1 MRRLLPFLLLAAFLF
16 SCTPSQPEDN
26 RKPDGQENQKPGD
39 NTNPGGDNTN
49 PGENTDPGDNTG
61 PGTGEPDF
69 SPEDWYQ
76 TFFWDRTDRQKAGIR
91 GPVKSI
97 HRSTPIYS
105 DDRYNIFTFDEAG
118 HLIKNEYIQTDTDIY
133 NHTYIYTYDQA
144 GHRTSMEF
152 KTPNGGCGYT
162 CEYNNGDRYV
172 AVNGWNWIHMYG
184 VLMEQA
190 GGYADCEDLVGIM
203 KGLSRVHFE
212 RMDELWIDI
221 RDYEYVFGEDGNLTI
236 TLTRSYGQERDN
248 LSQETDTHYLTYKDG
263 LPVHC
268 IYETDLGS
276 SVIDVEWQS
285 NGLPAKWMDAGGET
299 YEYAQSSR
307 TVLPLKHY
315 GYIDWGGM
323 RGEEYFYDDH
333 FDLVKRS
340 LDIDDQQFGL
350 HYDDFTEYT
359 YDKYGNWTSRKEAIT
374 PIFWDG
380 TEAGRSATTVYKVI
394 EYFE

>member
-1 MRRLLPFLLLAAFLF
+1 MKRTLSLLLLGVMLF
-16 SCTPSQPEDN
+16 ACTAPDQPDQ
-26 RKPDGQENQKPGD
+26 KPGGQNEQKPGD
-39 NTNPGGDNTN
+39 NNTPGNT
-49 PGENTDPGDNTG
+49 TIPGDNNTPG
-61 PGTGEPDF
+61 NNNNPGTEEPDF
-69 SPEDWYQ
+69 SPEDWYE

-97 HRSTPIYS
+97 HRSTPAYS

-144 GHRTSMEF
+144 GHRISMEF
-152 KTPNGGCGYT
+152 KTPNGGCSYT

-172 AVNGWNWIHMYG
+172 AVSGWNWIHMYG
-184 VLMEQA
+184 VLLEQS

-203 KGLSRVHFE
+203 KGLSKVHFE
-212 RMDELWIDI
+212 RADEFWIDI

-236 TLTRSYGQERDN
+236 SLTRSYGQERDN
-248 LSQETDTHYLTYKDG
+248 LGQETDTHYLTYKDG
-263 LPVHC
+263 LPVHS

-276 SVIDVEWQS
+276 RVIEVEWQS
-285 NGLPAKWMDAGGET
+285 NGLPAKWVEGGAET

-307 TVLPLKHY
+307 TVLPQKHY
-315 GYIDWGGM
+315 GYVEWGGM
-323 RGEEYFYDDH
+323 RGEEYFYDEH
-333 FDLVKRS
+333 FDLVRRS
-340 LDIDDQQFGL
+340 LDIGDEQFGL

-359 YDKYGNWTSRKEAIT
+359 FDKYGNWTSRKEAIT

-380 TEAGRSATTVYKVI
+380 TENGRSSDTVYRVI